1 MSSAW
6 IWFIATRVLV
16 LSLMVPCGVIGNVT
30 VLIIYGRE
38 KKQSAGGGAV
48 YIKALAV
55 IDVLSCV
62 LLLPQLPLLELG
74 QVNDNH
80 TLGIWTI
87 VTAQLITK
95 QLSYI
100 CMQVTMALDQF
111 VAVFYPFKHTK
122 LRKIINKTML
132 STGIILVVL
141 VPSVR
146 YGLSRVVPQYWHT
159 ILYRAVFLSIFIPAL
174 LALLVAYPAVALKL
188 HHQKKQTT
196 RVIKPQATTTAPPAA
211 VAVTNQANTAATA
224 QPPPPSPPTTT
235 TQTTDGSNKRRA
247 THVQALK
254 IYTTIFLWF
263 VITNSAINFV
273 VSNDIV
279 WLLYVCFVNH
289 TINPVIYYC
298 FVEKF
303 RQSVKEN
310 WRRLIGR

>member
-1 MSSAW
+1 MLSAW
-6 IWFIATRVLV
+6 IWFIATRALV

-30 VLIIYGRE
+30 VLIIYGRD
-38 KKQSAGGGAV
+38 KKQSSGGAV

-111 VAVFYPFKHTK
+111 VAVFSPFKHTK

-132 STGIILVVL
+132 AIGIMLVVL

-159 ILYRAVFLSIFIPAL
+159 ILYRAVFLSVFIPAL
-174 LALLVAYPAVALKL
+174 LALLVAYPSVALKL

-196 RVIKPQATTTAPPAA
+196 TRIAVKPQATTTAPSSA
-211 VAVTNQANTAATA
+211 VAVTNQANSAATA
-224 QPPPPSPPTTT
+224 QPPPPPTTT
-235 TQTTDGSNKRRA
+235 TDGSSKRRA
-247 THVQALK
+247 MHVQALK

-273 VSNDIV
+273 VSNGIV

-289 TINPVIYYC
+289 TVNPVIYYC
-298 FVEKF
+298 FVRNSDSASK
-303 RQSVKEN
+303 ST
-310 WRRLIGR
+310 GAD